1 MQPPTYEWVNSIKFP
16 FRKQEPKPAGLRD
29 MIYQTQPAPF
39 IRAQLQDSV
48 AVRLCKL
55 LQGFLFGWYLL
66 PSSLFISK
74 RKECCN
80 WLNWLIDMS
89 VLRFMRPG
97 PASRAVSLSRVFSDV
112 SLAPH
117 QRFAYAMFH
126 LVHRLNHCISGQI
139 FTSSESPGQIFP
151 FSESPPKESSRLA
164 LQKIL
169 PPKYPISD
177 GYGRL
182 RAPEN
187 QICKRPVGTPLFTN
201 GDHSS
206 ERWRGC
212 SESHSS
218 QGPKWEQKKVGCA
231 FADAMSSLL
240 PTTLSFTR
248 QHLLQGLWRKLPL

>member
-29 MIYQTQPAPF
+29 MIYQMQPAPF

-74 RKECCN
+74 RKKCCN

-117 QRFAYAMFH
+117 QRFAYAMFR
-126 LVHRLNHCISGQI
+126 LVHHLNCCISGQI
-139 FTSSESPGQIFP
+139 ITSSESPGQIFASSEP
-151 FSESPPKESSRLA
+151 PPRGEFQIGPPKIFTTKISYQWWLWEAESPRK
-164 LQKIL
+164 
-169 PPKYPISD
+169 SD
-177 GYGRL
+177 L
-182 RAPEN
+182 
-187 QICKRPVGTPLFTN
+187 
-201 GDHSS
+201 
-206 ERWRGC
+206 
-212 SESHSS
+212 
-218 QGPKWEQKKVGCA
+218 
-231 FADAMSSLL
+231 
-240 PTTLSFTR
+240 
-248 QHLLQGLWRKLPL
+248 